1 MVKNFRDD
9 DEFRSMMT
17 FEGHIAQDPNDPEE
31 TAFGDRANAHTPED
45 NPLFNDPRDNRKRDK

>member
-1 MVKNFRDD
+1 
-9 DEFRSMMT
+9 MT